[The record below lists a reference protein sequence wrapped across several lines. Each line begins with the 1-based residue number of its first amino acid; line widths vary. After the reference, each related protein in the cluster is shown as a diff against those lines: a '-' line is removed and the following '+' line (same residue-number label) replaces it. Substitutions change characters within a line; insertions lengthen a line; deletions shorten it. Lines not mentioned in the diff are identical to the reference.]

1 MSVTF
6 GFYDFFSYTLPG
18 ALYIL
23 TINQFLGTFKFP
35 NVTINDLGA
44 NLGYAI
50 VGLGIAYVI
59 GHLMDAFGF
68 RWYSLFN
75 RNIAERR
82 AISEFKNNYPEL
94 KIAFD
99 VRDRRMLMSFIRHND
114 LPLAESIDQYKAI
127 SIMLENISFALFLFA
142 LLQAVEMLINGFSV
156 LGALALVAAL
166 IFSFISVKRSAL
178 FNQWYFSGT
187 FGQAL
192 HYGKSVPEM
201 FKNSQQREIKKSSRK

>member
-23 TINQFLGTFKFP
+23 TLNQFLGALKLP
-35 NVTINDLGA
+35 NITINDLGS

-50 VGLGIAYVI
+50 VGLGIAYVV

-68 RWYSLFN
+68 RWYFLFN
-75 RNIAERR
+75 RNDAERR
-82 AISEFKNNYPEL
+82 AINEFKNNYPDL
-94 KIAFD
+94 KITFGIQ
-99 VRDRRMLMSFIRHND
+99 DRRMLMTFIRHND

-127 SIMLENISFALFLFA
+127 SIMLENISFGLFLFA
-142 LLQAVEMLINGFSV
+142 LLQLVDMLINGFSV
-156 LGALALVAAL
+156 LGVSALVLAL

>member
-35 NVTINDLGA
+35 NITINDLGA

-68 RWYSLFN
+68 RWYFLFN
-75 RNIAERR
+75 RNNAERR

-201 FKNSQQREIKKSSRK
+201 FKNSQQREIKKGSRK